1 MPSRPFGGSENSVFL
16 KVKSAL
22 EASNE
27 GLESNFMAKKFQF
40 QHTIFVFKQQR
51 CDSFGNSWQGVKDWE
66 WESLCPLPNQRCQ
79 SPFTLFQNQGH
90 LIVTNNDSPM

>member
-27 GLESNFMAKKFQF
+27 GLESNFMAKNFNSNIQF
-40 QHTIFVFKQQR
+40 LFSNNKGVTASGTPGRGLKTGSGRVYVLYQTRDVRAPSHYFKTR
-51 CDSFGNSWQGVKDWE
+51 
-66 WESLCPLPNQRCQ
+66 
-79 SPFTLFQNQGH
+79 
-90 LIVTNNDSPM
+90 VT